1 MTIWV
6 KQLMRA
12 DGQLLRR
19 QYLTMAFEKRQISH
33 DIASKTSETLQAV
46 TSNPMSIDDVATQFS
61 TD

>member
-1 MTIWV
+1 
-6 KQLMRA
+6 MRA